1 MNVELTKFKVK
12 KGKSQHVDEWL
23 KFLNEN
29 MKDVLIIPPMDLLLL
44 ADPSLEH
51 VQEYIQ
57 RGECFIAEKENQI
70 IGVYILLRTRPA
82 TVELVN
88 IAVDE
93 KEQGLGIGKWLVMDA
108 IKKARSSGY
117 EIIEVGTGN
126 SSIGQ
131 LALYQKCGF
140 RITGIDRDYFVKH
153 YPEPI
158 FENGIQC
165 RDMVRL
171 ALDL

>member
-1 MNVELTKFKVK
+1 MIIRK
-12 KGKSQHVDEWL
+12 
-23 KFLNEN
+23 LNINET
-29 MKDVLIIPPMDLLLL
+29 PPMDLLLL

-88 IAVDE
+88 IAVDK

>member
-1 MNVELTKFKVK
+1 MIIRK
-12 KGKSQHVDEWL
+12 
-23 KFLNEN
+23 LNINET
-29 MKDVLIIPPMDLLLL
+29 PPMDLLLL
-44 ADPSLEH
+44 ADPSLKH

>member
-1 MNVELTKFKVK
+1 MIIRK
-12 KGKSQHVDEWL
+12 
-23 KFLNEN
+23 LNINET
-29 MKDVLIIPPMDLLLL
+29 PPMDLLLL

-165 RDMVRL
+165 RDSAISIGFVRVKRFVCR
-171 ALDL
+171 